1 MEFHQLNYFLAI
13 AETQSIAKASQQ
25 LHISQSALSVAL
37 RDLER
42 EFGFPLF
49 DRNGGRLHL
58 NNNGYYME
66 KQVRTALTL
75 ISNARYTVSQNIDQ
89 QQKIVK

>member
-49 DRNGGRLHL
+49 DR
-58 NNNGYYME
+58 MVE
-66 KQVRTALTL
+66 DCISITTATTWK
-75 ISNARYTVSQNIDQ
+75 NKCAPH
-89 QQKIVK
+89 